1 VPSRSALERA
11 GVALGAVVE
20 GVWCGALAA
29 ALSGSPWALLGAFAV
44 VMVAA
49 AAAVTR
55 WAGAAPDRERAGRV
69 AAAALGAVG
78 IAALFG
84 AGRAW
89 THDYLLWQVVRDAV
103 FVSGVVLLGI
113 RLGGGD
119 LTPETAVGRAVR
131 GFALLCAVLVC
142 AAIAGS
148 TPGWAA
154 AAVVTALVAGGLLI
168 AVMRYRSLT
177 DLVAASDRLPSWPW
191 LLAVTGALLCVVAIA
206 ALLGQLLDVDVLRW
220 LLGAVAAVLSTALD
234 ATIYA
239 VGWAGT
245 WLVRALGWLLS
256 LVHVRAPHLDLKP
269 PPASR
274 VKVVVP
280 PYQPATPASSATRLV
295 VTVAGAL
302 VAVVASLAVVAF
314 AMRRLRRRAA
324 VDEAVEEEREAL
336 GSLREAAGA
345 FAGRLGQ
352 RLRRLASLGRREAR
366 SPAELVRLRY
376 AQLEQRLTAAGRP
389 RPPGVTVRDYLAQCA
404 AAMEVP
410 RPVAD
415 VAGLYELARYSA
427 HAVDG
432 AQARRFEELAQAIRP
447 RAGGAR

>member
-1 VPSRSALERA
+1 MPSRSALERA

-29 ALSGSPWALLGAFAV
+29 VLTGSPWAPLSAFAIAMV
-44 VMVAA
+44 VA

-55 WAGAAPDRERAGRV
+55 WIGAAQDRERAGRV
-69 AAAALGAVG
+69 AAAALVVAGV
-78 IAALFG
+78 AALFG
-84 AGRAW
+84 VGQAW
-89 THDYLLWQVVRDAV
+89 THDYLLWQVVRDTV

-113 RLGGGD
+113 WLGGDD
-119 LTPETAVGRAVR
+119 LTPEAAVRRAVR
-131 GFALLCAVLVC
+131 GFSLLCAVLVC
-142 AAIAGS
+142 AAVAGS

-154 AAVVTALVAGGLLI
+154 AAVVAALVAGGLLI

-177 DLVAASDRLPSWPW
+177 ELVAASDRLPSWPW
-191 LLAVTGALLCVVAIA
+191 LLAVTGAILCVVAIA
-206 ALLGQLLDVDVLRW
+206 ALLGQLIDVDVLRW
-220 LLGAVAAVLSTALD
+220 LLGAAAAVLSTALD
-234 ATIYA
+234 AIIYA
-239 VGWAGT
+239 VGWVGT
-245 WLVRALGWLLS
+245 GLARALGWVLALF
-256 LVHVRAPHLDLKP
+256 HVRAPHLDLKS

-280 PYQPATPASSATRLV
+280 PYQPAAPASSVTRLV

-302 VAVVASLAVVAF
+302 VAAVASLAVVVLAL
-314 AMRRLRRRAA
+314 RRLRRRPAA
-324 VDEAVEEEREAL
+324 SEAVEEEREAL

-345 FAGRLGQ
+345 AAGRLGR
-352 RLRRLASLGRREAR
+352 RLRRFASLGRREAR

-389 RPPGVTVRDYLAQCA
+389 RPLGMTVREYLAQCA

-410 RPVAD
+410 PPVAD

-427 HAVDG
+427 HAIDQ
-432 AQARRFEELAQAIRP
+432 AQARRFAELAQAVRP
-447 RAGGAR
+447 RAGGAG